1 MQIQIN
7 TDENIEGSAELSAH
21 ISTDIHTRL
30 DRYSQHINRIEVHLS
45 DKNSDKSGAHDKRCV
60 IEARIAGRQP
70 EVASDAS
77 DTLEGAWSG
86 AAKKLQHV
94 LETTLGKLNHVKGGN
109 TIRTGEL

>member
-7 TDENIEGSAELSAH
+7 TDENIEGSEELSAH

-30 DRYSQHINRIEVHLS
+30 DRYSEHITRIEVHLS
-45 DKNSDKSGAHDKRCV
+45 DKNADKSGAHDKRCL

-94 LETTLGKLNHVKGGN
+94 LETTLGKLNHVKGAN